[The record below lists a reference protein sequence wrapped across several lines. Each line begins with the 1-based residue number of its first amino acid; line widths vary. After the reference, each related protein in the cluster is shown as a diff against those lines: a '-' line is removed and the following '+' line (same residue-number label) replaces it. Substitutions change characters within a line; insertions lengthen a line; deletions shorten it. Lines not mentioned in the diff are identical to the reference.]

1 MTEAAAE
8 ERSHHSRH
16 IIHPHLRLEAMR
28 RRGLGCK
35 VEDAGANQMQ
45 KKIIEVLQIVMINNC
60 NISIITA
67 TPDSAKVLTQ

>member
-1 MTEAAAE
+1 VTEAAEE

-16 IIHPHLRLEAMR
+16 IIHPLPRLEEMR

-60 NISIITA
+60 NIFIITA
-67 TPDSAKVLTQ
+67 TPDSEKVLTQ